1 MSKGVSATFRHRL
14 GATVSVELSPELV
27 AKLKVDEEE
36 FSKLLTEAV
45 EALAAYMIVAVAAE
59 DLALE
64 ALNLLLANVAIR
76 GISIMDLAESLAE
89 RSVAH

>member
-1 MSKGVSATFRHRL
+1 
-14 GATVSVELSPELV
+14 
-27 AKLKVDEEE
+27 
-36 FSKLLTEAV
+36 
-45 EALAAYMIVAVAAE
+45 VAAE